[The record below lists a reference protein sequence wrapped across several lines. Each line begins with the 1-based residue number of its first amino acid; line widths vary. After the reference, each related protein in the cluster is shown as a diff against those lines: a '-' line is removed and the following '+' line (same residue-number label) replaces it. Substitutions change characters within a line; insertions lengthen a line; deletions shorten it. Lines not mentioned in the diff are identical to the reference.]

1 MASQATSTGG
11 KFLTSTNNDQIKL
24 PQINT
29 ALPAGG
35 NAITP
40 VRVGLGL
47 LFCALA
53 IAPFADLSVLGRSPW
68 PIAIEILSGFLRP
81 DFSTVENL
89 GYATALT
96 LAFAMAGLAAGVI
109 GGALLAVLSGY
120 AVVRIFSA
128 LLRSV
133 HELIWALLLMAI
145 LGPTVATGIAAIA
158 LAYSGIFAKVYSEI
172 LAEADQRPADVL
184 PPRTDIVSQFCY
196 GRVAVAFPALAS
208 YTSYRLECAIRSSAV
223 LGFIGLPTLGFQL
236 DSFFKQGQYGAV
248 AAVLI
253 IYFALIA
260 TLPFWLRR
268 QLVPVY
274 LLLAMGVLLAHPGPP
289 IAGSSFWNF
298 ITTDIVPA
306 PLRNGAWSDGQTWTA
321 FVSWFGA
328 LFTGQ
333 IAPGMIATLVVA
345 QITLALAGVLAL
357 IAFPIG
363 VSALTGKIGSAVGN
377 AGLVVGRSTP
387 EYMLAYLFLQMFGP
401 SMLPAILALSLHN
414 GAIIAHLTAREAAA
428 ICKTLRP
435 DAPRGFNLYFYE
447 LLPRLF
453 GPFLALSLYRW
464 EIILRETAI
473 LGILGVATLGFYID
487 SAIGELRIDR
497 AVLLIVATALL
508 TIAIDA
514 ISRRLR
520 ASLKLTT
527 LATTRCDG

>member
-1 MASQATSTGG
+1 MTSTHNEQ
-11 KFLTSTNNDQIKL
+11 TSA
-24 PQINT
+24 PRINT
-29 ALPAGG
+29 PASSSS
-35 NAITP
+35 NVITP
-40 VRVGLGL
+40 LRVGIGL
-47 LFCALA
+47 VLCA
-53 IAPFADLSVLGRSPW
+53 IAALPFADLSTLNRSPW

-81 DFSTVENL
+81 DFSAVENL

-96 LAFAMAGLAAGVI
+96 LAFAMGGLAVGVA
-109 GGALLAVLSGY
+109 GGALLAVLSDN
-120 AVVRIFSA
+120 AVVRIFA
-128 LLRSV
+128 AVLRSV
-133 HELIWALLLMAI
+133 HELIWALLLMAV

-158 LAYSGIFAKVYSEI
+158 LAYSGIFAKVYAEI
-172 LAEADQRPADVL
+172 LSEADQRPADVL
-184 PPRTDIVSQFCY
+184 PPKSDTVSHFAY

-248 AAVLI
+248 AAVLM

-260 TLPFWLRR
+260 TIPHWLRR
-268 QLVPVY
+268 PLVPIY
-274 LLLAMGVLLAHPGPP
+274 LLLAIGVLFAHPGPP
-289 IAGSSFWNF
+289 IAGSSLWNF

-306 PLRNGAWSDGQTWTA
+306 PLRSGAWSDGQTWMA
-321 FVSWFGA
+321 LASWFSA

-333 IAPGMIATLVVA
+333 IVPGIIATLIVA
-345 QITLALAGVLAL
+345 QITLALAGILAL
-357 IAFPIG
+357 LAFPAG
-363 VSALTGKIGSAVGN
+363 VSALSGKFGAAVGA

-414 GAIIAHLTAREAAA
+414 GAIIAHLTARQAAE
-428 ICKTLRP
+428 ICQTLRP
-435 DAPRGFNLYFYE
+435 DAPRGLNLYFYE

-497 AVLLIVATALL
+497 AVILIIATALL
-508 TIAIDA
+508 TMAIDA

-520 ASLKLTT
+520 ASLKLTA